1 MPRFLLLFALLAA
14 LTGVAPAVAADT
26 GMAVRTAAV
35 SAPIA
40 RPLPFPRSGRSQ
52 AVWASAACWNDC
64 QSYCTWGEAA
74 CLQTDAQ
81 GRCLTY
87 TDRCD
92 RFCQRDC
99 RTRGG
104 PLFAPLLEL
113 LD

>member
-1 MPRFLLLFALLAA
+1 MRPFVLLFTLLALVTALPAGAADVTLRPAA
-14 LTGVAPAVAADT
+14 LTTPHT
-26 GMAVRTAAV
+26 
-35 SAPIA
+35 
-40 RPLPFPRSGRSQ
+40 LPFPRSGRSQ